1 MPLACFERGTNAKTR
16 CIRKGVSVRGDIP
29 VNRPTYLN
37 EGWTASGITR
47 KRWALENERC
57 AWCGGPLPKHRRI
70 YCSRNHALKFAD
82 DPRYHKKMLLWSR
95 IRAEVLW
102 EHKIC
107 QNCRVNPSS
116 EVDHIKEIALGGDP
130 FDKSNLQALC
140 SRCHK
145 EKTARFLSERAF
157 ALPRMRRT
165 SGEQQEGQLSIRD
178 F

>member
-1 MPLACFERGTNAKTR
+1 
-16 CIRKGVSVRGDIP
+16 
-29 VNRPTYLN
+29 
-37 EGWTASGITR
+37 
-47 KRWALENERC
+47 
-57 AWCGGPLPKHRRI
+57 
-70 YCSRNHALKFAD
+70 
-82 DPRYHKKMLLWSR
+82 MLLWSR

-165 SGEQQEGQLSIRD
+165 TSGEQQEGQLSIRD